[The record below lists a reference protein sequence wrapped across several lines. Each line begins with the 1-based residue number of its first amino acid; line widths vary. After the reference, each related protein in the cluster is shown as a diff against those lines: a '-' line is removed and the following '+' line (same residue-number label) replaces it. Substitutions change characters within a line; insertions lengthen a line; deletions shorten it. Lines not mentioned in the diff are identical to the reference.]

1 MSESRDIAGPEDPW
15 GTAATL
21 PLPPLPDGADVVGV
35 RILADVEV
43 ERGALGIYAVDR
55 TSQRTGEEVIVN
67 AGAGRQ
73 AIAIDVASAA
83 TLFLRNGEQP
93 RVRARLH
100 DLHTVVRRR
109 FDVSD
114 LLEPLLPRLLKDIGA
129 RALDVIAAALTARE
143 GRTVSR
149 DEIGELTCARAPIA
163 LRFDTLWNDDL
174 GRRIL
179 ADTNDLIAL
188 LPTYDPLRVDPK
200 NLYFGR
206 EFFATY
212 LRQSAIRVYH
222 CVRQLEAGGR
232 PPGTVLEIGS
242 LFGQFP
248 LTLQRLGYRAT
259 AVDRYRT
266 YAGAFDAYLDLLRR
280 EGVTVVETTREREG
294 EMVSE
299 LGAFDAVLS
308 MAVIEHIPHT
318 PRLFLESLVSHV
330 KPGGILVLDTPNIA
344 RYWNRK
350 RLAAGDTIHQD
361 IEKQYASDIPYEGH
375 HREYT
380 RAEMIWMLE
389 QAGCCDVRARYFDYN
404 LLQFSELWPD
414 HLQALLAMIVDPSLA
429 DTILVSGTPAAGME
443 RRHS

>member
-1 MSESRDIAGPEDPW
+1 
-15 GTAATL
+15 
-21 PLPPLPDGADVVGV
+21 
-35 RILADVEV
+35 
-43 ERGALGIYAVDR
+43 
-55 TSQRTGEEVIVN
+55 
-67 AGAGRQ
+67 
-73 AIAIDVASAA
+73 
-83 TLFLRNGEQP
+83 
-93 RVRARLH
+93 
-100 DLHTVVRRR
+100 
-109 FDVSD
+109 
-114 LLEPLLPRLLKDIGA
+114 
-129 RALDVIAAALTARE
+129 
-143 GRTVSR
+143 
-149 DEIGELTCARAPIA
+149 
-163 LRFDTLWNDDL
+163 
-174 GRRIL
+174 
-179 ADTNDLIAL
+179 
-188 LPTYDPLRVDPK
+188 
-200 NLYFGR
+200 
-206 EFFATY
+206 
-212 LRQSAIRVYH
+212 
-222 CVRQLEAGGR
+222 
-232 PPGTVLEIGS
+232 PGTVLEIGS

-380 RAEMIWMLE
+380 RAEMIW
-389 QAGCCDVRARYFDYN
+389 
-404 LLQFSELWPD
+404 
-414 HLQALLAMIVDPSLA
+414 
-429 DTILVSGTPAAGME
+429 
-443 RRHS
+443 